1 MTVQELAE
9 KITELVTE
17 ARKPLPE
24 RSHPLTAEDFVKLW
38 HGDEHSMGY
47 AHVFLAHE
55 VMRLNK
61 YSSLDFLRAKFYPC
75 KAEDEIPPEARK
87 TLEAAFGFY
96 DKRRQ
101 AEADG

>member
-1 MTVQELAE
+1 
-9 KITELVTE
+9 
-17 ARKPLPE
+17 
-24 RSHPLTAEDFVKLW
+24 
-38 HGDEHSMGY
+38 
-47 AHVFLAHE
+47 VFLAHE

-75 KAEDEIPPEARK
+75 RTEDEIPPEARK

>member
-24 RSHPLTAEDFVKLW
+24 RSHPLAAQDFIDLW
-38 HGDEHSMGY
+38 RGDKDCEGY
-47 AHVFLAHE
+47 ASVLLAHE
-55 VMRLNK
+55 LLKRRK
-61 YSSLDFLRAKFYPC
+61 YADVGLLYSAFYPGL
-75 KAEDEIPPEARK
+75 ASTEIPETGKAILDK
-87 TLEAAFGFY
+87 AYEFF

-101 AEADG
+101 AEATT